1 MKKFLPLIFLAT
13 TALAQESK
21 PLQIGDPAPELKI
34 GRWVQGDAVEKFEP
48 GKTYVVEFWATWC
61 GPCRTSIPHLNDIA
75 KKYAEKAKVIGVSV
89 WEREKDEAERMKKI
103 GDFVNQMGDKMSY
116 RVAADTNEGDMAEKW
131 MKAAGQRGIP
141 SAFIV
146 DGQGRIAWIGHPMS
160 KDFESSLDQIIQA
173 KFDVK
178 AFAEQRAKER
188 ASDEAKQSAMAT
200 VQKLARE
207 GKPAEA
213 LAALDK
219 VIAEQPTIAA
229 QLGLYRLNLLQQA
242 DPAAAVADA
251 RKLADGEY
259 KDNWRM
265 LSSLARIF
273 SSPQAKDPNL
283 KLAQEFV
290 ERAQAAGGAED
301 PIVLSQF
308 ADLRARQG
316 DSAGAIGAQEKALA
330 ALEQTGTASPQIK
343 AAYQRKLEEYRSSTP
358 PAK

>member
-1 MKKFLPLIFLAT
+1 
-13 TALAQESK
+13 
-21 PLQIGDPAPELKI
+21 
-34 GRWVQGDAVEKFEP
+34 
-48 GKTYVVEFWATWC
+48 
-61 GPCRTSIPHLNDIA
+61 
-75 KKYAEKAKVIGVSV
+75 
-89 WEREKDEAERMKKI
+89 MKKI
-103 GDFVNQMGDKMSY
+103 GEFVAQMGDKMSY

-188 ASDEAKQSAMAT
+188 ASDEAKQSAMTA

-207 GKPAEA
+207 GKPTEA

-219 VIAEQPTIAA
+219 VIAEHPTIAA

-265 LSSLARIF
+265 LSSLARVF

-301 PIVLSQF
+301 PVVLSQF

-316 DSAGAIGAQEKALA
+316 DSAGAIAAQEKALA
-330 ALEQTGTASPQIK
+330 ALEQTDTASPQIK

>member
-1 MKKFLPLIFLAT
+1 MKTFLPLAILTA
-13 TALAQESK
+13 TALAQEAK
-21 PLQIGDPAPELKI
+21 PLHIGDPAPELKI
-34 GRWVQGDAVEKFEP
+34 GRWVQGDAVEKFAS
-48 GKTYVVEFWATWC
+48 GHTYVVEFWATWC
-61 GPCRTSIPHLNDIA
+61 GPCRTSIPHLNEVA
-75 KKYAEKAKVIGVSV
+75 KKFADKATVIGVSV

-103 GDFVNQMGDKMSY
+103 GDFVTQMGDKMSY

-146 DGQGRIAWIGHPMS
+146 DGEGRIAWVGHPMS

-188 ASDEAKQSAMAT
+188 ASEEAQQGALTA

-219 VIAEQPTIAA
+219 AIAEQPALAA
-229 QLGLYRLNLLQQA
+229 RMGLYRLNLMQQT
-242 DPAAAVADA
+242 DPAAAATEA

-265 LSSLARIF
+265 LSSLARLI
-273 SSPQAKDPNL
+273 SSPQTKEPNL
-283 KLAQEFV
+283 TLAQELV

-301 PIVLSQF
+301 PVVLSQF

-316 DSAGAIGAQEKALA
+316 DSAGAIAAQEKALA
-330 ALEQTGTASPQIK
+330 ALEQAGTASAQVK
-343 AAYQRKLEEYRSSTP
+343 TAYQRKLEEYRGGTP